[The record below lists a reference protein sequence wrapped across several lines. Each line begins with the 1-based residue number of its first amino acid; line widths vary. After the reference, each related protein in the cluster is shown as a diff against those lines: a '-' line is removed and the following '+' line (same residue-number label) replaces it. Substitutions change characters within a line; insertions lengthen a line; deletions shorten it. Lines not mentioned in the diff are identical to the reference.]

1 MRGENILEE
10 IGAVGFCGS
19 DVGSGGGGGGGQ
31 GVGGGLAMTSGSRG
45 YRGLVE
51 EMGDKWPFE
60 GKKVRA
66 FS

>member
-10 IGAVGFCGS
+10 IGAVSFCGN

-45 YRGLVE
+45 Y
-51 EMGDKWPFE
+51 
-60 GKKVRA
+60 
-66 FS
+66 

>member
-1 MRGENILEE
+1 VRGENILEE

-45 YRGLVE
+45 Y
-51 EMGDKWPFE
+51 
-60 GKKVRA
+60 
-66 FS
+66 